1 MLSFINSPE
10 AVRHFPANDHRAITI
25 EVASDTKHPYTVTQK
40 AYESLLRLLADIC
53 KRSNIKQLLWQA
65 DKSLVGQTDK
75 QNMTPHRWF
84 ANTACPGDY
93 LYSRYG
99 EIASE
104 VNKRLGASVKQIKE
118 DDEVR
123 IVGNTYTNGVEIP
136 TSIKSRTHVVAQ
148 IKGDRALLGYPDGIS
163 SWVNLN
169 SLALVESTHTQPV
182 VPVEATPIAPPALT
196 EPTVTDRAIAK
207 GIIAVTD
214 NLNQSASKRDVVEML
229 DRLGLLE

>member
-1 MLSFINSPE
+1 M
-10 AVRHFPANDHRAITI
+10 
-25 EVASDTKHPYTVTQK
+25 
-40 AYESLLRLLADIC
+40 
-53 KRSNIKQLLWQA
+53 
-65 DKSLVGQTDK
+65 
-75 QNMTPHRWF
+75 
-84 ANTACPGDY
+84 
-93 LYSRYG
+93 
-99 EIASE
+99 
-104 VNKRLGASVKQIKE
+104 
-118 DDEVR
+118 
-123 IVGNTYTNGVEIP
+123 
-136 TSIKSRTHVVAQ
+136 AQ

>member
-84 ANTACPGDY
+84 VNTACPGDY

-118 DDEVR
+118 DDAVR

-169 SLALVESTHTQPV
+169 SLALVESTHTQPA
-182 VPVEATPIAPPALT
+182 VPVETTPIAPT
-196 EPTVTDRAIAK
+196 EPTATDRAIDK
-207 GIIAVTD
+207 GIIAATD
-214 NLNQSASKRDVVEML
+214 NLNSSVTKRDIIEIF
-229 DRLGLLE
+229 DRLGLLG